1 MKSLF
6 LIAAWIH
13 CICSPRIPTQH
24 DRQGGRGSDV
34 EISLPG
40 GDLRMKFRLNV
51 APMASLALAAS
62 LLGGCASASR
72 PAAISTTLVMPVH
85 KSTGDVSVT
94 VSGGIAPEISNDA
107 FAQALRD
114 SIERS
119 GTFAKVSP
127 SGARYQ
133 LKALIGRVDHPSAG
147 VSFTVKMDVSYTLI
161 ETQASK
167 ALWTQTIPTEH
178 TAHFSDAVLA
188 ATRLRRAE
196 EGAAKANLEQA
207 LTQIATLNLP

>member
-1 MKSLF
+1 MKFWLT
-6 LIAAWIH
+6 IAA
-13 CICSPRIPTQH
+13 
-24 DRQGGRGSDV
+24 V
-34 EISLPG
+34 
-40 GDLRMKFRLNV
+40 
-51 APMASLALAAS
+51 ASLAPAAS
-62 LLGGCASASR
+62 LLGGCTSAAK
-72 PAAISTTLVMPVH
+72 PEAMSTALVMPVH

-94 VSGGIAPEISNDA
+94 VSGGSASEISNDA

-119 GTFAKVSP
+119 GTFAKISP

-133 LKALIGRVDHPSAG
+133 LKALIGSVDHPSAG

-161 ETQASK
+161 DSQAGN
-167 ALWTQTIPTEH
+167 ALWTQRIPSEH
-178 TAHFSDAVLA
+178 TAHFSDSVLA

-196 EGAAKANLEQA
+196 EGAAKANIEQA